1 MTHTIKRVMVTGGS
15 GRIGQYV
22 LAELAP
28 HYEIINADLCKNQ
41 GGIAE
46 FVQLDVMDLA
56 ALREQLRGI
65 DAVVH
70 LAAIDYDWKAEPER
84 YIDVNVRGTWHVLQA
99 SAEAGVGKVVLCSSI
114 SACGLSEMR
123 RDWRPQYLQVDE
135 LHECR
140 PVQAYSVS
148 KLLME
153 EMALSFARGSSM
165 DVLCLRPMAV
175 VMQESFASFLE
186 FIEGPECN
194 WLFYY
199 VTAFDVAR
207 AFRAALE
214 ARLLHFGTFFL
225 TAEDTCRTEATC
237 DWYRARFGELPE
249 IRNPRLFQRLP
260 RASIF
265 SHLKARELLGWEPT
279 SSFPALRERW
289 TPKKRESP

>member
-1 MTHTIKRVMVTGGS
+1 MVTGGS
-15 GRIGQYV
+15 GRVGGYV
-22 LAELAP
+22 LSELAP
-28 HYEIINADLCKNQ
+28 HYEVINADLRADHD
-41 GGIAE
+41 GLAR
-46 FVQLDVMDLA
+46 FVQLDVMDLT
-56 ALREQLRGI
+56 ALRAQLRGV

-70 LAAIDYDWKAEPER
+70 LAALDYDWKAEPER
-84 YIDVNVRGTWHVLQA
+84 YIDVNVRGTWHILQA
-99 SAEAGVGKVVLCSSI
+99 SAEAGVAKVLLCSSI
-114 SACGLSEMR
+114 SACGLSEIR
-123 RDWRPQYLQVDE
+123 SDWRPQYLQVDE

-165 DVLCLRPMAV
+165 EVLCLRPMAV
-175 VMQESFASFLE
+175 VMLESFAGFLE
-186 FIEGPECN
+186 FIDAPGRN

-199 VTAFDVAR
+199 VTAVDVAR
-207 AFRAALE
+207 GFRAALDV
-214 ARLLHFGTFFL
+214 RNLRFGTFFL

-237 DWYRARFGELPE
+237 DWYRERFGELPE

-289 TPKKRESP
+289 MAPKAQQSP